1 MARTIRVA
9 GVPAD
14 FRVPRGWPVPTD
26 RWIRT
31 NAFWVPPDDWTPTT
45 YLRPAPRGWRFWQ
58 PNPLWTQSQAQ
69 LYRRARI
76 WIYAG
81 FTLMLVGVVLRVVGS
96 VVRDDAFALVSLTL
110 FAAALACYITYA
122 VVWARITRRTLHR
135 FAEIA
140 EDSRRQYL
148 TREYQRYLLD
158 AG

>member
-31 NAFWVPPDDWTPTT
+31 NAFWVPPADWTPTT
-45 YLRPAPRGWRFWQ
+45 HLRPAPRGWRFWQ
-58 PNPLWTQSQAQ
+58 PNPLWSQSQAQ

-76 WIYAG
+76 WLYAG
-81 FTLMLVGVVLRVVGS
+81 FTLMLLGVGS
-96 VVRDDAFALVSLTL
+96 RILGSVTRDDAFALLS
-110 FAAALACYITYA
+110 FALLGVALASYIVHA
-122 VVWARITRRTLHR
+122 VVWARITRGTLQR

-140 EDSRRQYL
+140 EESRRRYL